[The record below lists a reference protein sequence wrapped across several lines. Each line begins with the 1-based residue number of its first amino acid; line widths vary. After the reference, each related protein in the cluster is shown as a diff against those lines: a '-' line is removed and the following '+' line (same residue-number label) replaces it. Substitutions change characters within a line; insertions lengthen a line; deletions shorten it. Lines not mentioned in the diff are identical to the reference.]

1 MSRAKSR
8 RPGTRS
14 GKQRAESVGPTD
26 AFAIKK
32 TNQIPED
39 LADAAEAALD
49 DLLSGGAPD
58 RSGSFSIDLE
68 DTGFDPTDRI
78 VAPPEPPAPPPA
90 KRPPRAAT
98 ARPRSK
104 TRPPP
109 PKSDDGGDAALDAPA
124 LPGGAAPPYGGAEWL
139 ASPVFE
145 ETSLAELPQLRF
157 AVYEQADHLA
167 SCVAAIVAAGHL
179 VVVGA
184 SGTSGLSKVADEI
197 VAGIDVVVVA
207 LPGGEPVVDI
217 AIAQEPRRPIVIAAV
232 SGKVSD
238 GCARAV
244 AAGADLATNRPHDIE
259 RMAPMILAASR
270 LTEERRLARN
280 ARGNEAVLRAKI
292 EELSDPDIRGLQ
304 PFETFQRVLELEL
317 KRAKRFE
324 YPLSVAL
331 FAVEVTPPPPP
342 AGIRGILRARA
353 GNALVQTIRDIDLAT
368 QLDHERFLVLLPYT
382 DLIGATGLGRRVI
395 AAVAKGDPVVSG
407 GRSFPPRVVGAVA
420 GARPGQELSFSRLMK
435 EATQALAQARKDGA
449 ELAVQPTI

>member
-14 GKQRAESVGPTD
+14 GKPRAESVGPTD
-26 AFAIKK
+26 AFAIKH
-32 TNQIPED
+32 TNEIPED

-49 DLLSGGAPD
+49 DLLSGRAPD

-78 VAPPEPPAPPPA
+78 VAPPIPPPPRSQPPAPPPA
-90 KRPPRAAT
+90 KKPPRAAT

-104 TRPPP
+104 TQP
-109 PKSDDGGDAALDAPA
+109 PKSDGNTVDVALGGIDD
-124 LPGGAAPPYGGAEWL
+124 
-139 ASPVFE
+139 SVFE
-145 ETSLAELPQLRF
+145 ETGLAELPQLRF
-157 AVYEQADHLA
+157 AVYEQAGHLA
-167 SCVAAIVAAGHL
+167 SCMAAVVAAGHV

-197 VAGIDVVVVA
+197 VVGIDVVVVA
-207 LPGGEPVVDI
+207 LPGGEPVIDI
-217 AIAQEPRRPIVIAAV
+217 ALAQEPRRPIVIAAV

-238 GCARAV
+238 GCARAIV
-244 AAGADLATNRPHDIE
+244 AGADLATNRPHDLE
-259 RMAPMILAASR
+259 RMAPMMLAASR

-304 PFETFQRVLELEL
+304 PLETFQRVLELEL

-368 QLDHERFLVLLPYT
+368 QLYHERFLVLLPYT
-382 DLIGATGLGRRVI
+382 DLAGATGLGRRVI

-420 GARPGQELSFSRLMK
+420 GARAGQELSFSRLMK
-435 EATQALAQARKDGA
+435 EATQALAQARKDGV
-449 ELAVQPTI
+449 ELAVQPSI